1 MSYAVVQ
8 GCSKGL
14 GHSFAR
20 LLLARTDMHIIC
32 LTHARTSEVQQSLL
46 SSNDGKNERL
56 TVLEADV
63 TREEQLREAAER
75 VEQEFGK
82 KMGLLA
88 NFAGVLHPEKNIA
101 SLDLTEVR
109 RTFEINTFGHALMF
123 KHFLPLVPR
132 ASAKEREGGQGVGEG
147 GRSVIVSLTAKVGSI
162 EDNRKGGWYSYR
174 ASKAATNQLVRTLA
188 HEVEMRNL
196 WATAI
201 AYHPGTVKTGLA
213 GDYAFGKSPKA
224 DDGVHEADEAAE
236 LMYKVVTDLK
246 ASENGVFLNWKHE
259 KLPW

>member
-1 MSYAVVQ
+1 MSFAVIQ

-20 LLLARTDMHIIC
+20 LLLARTDMHIIG
-32 LTHARTSEVQQSLL
+32 LTHAKSSEVKQSLL
-46 SSNDGKNERL
+46 SHQDGAEEKL

-63 TREEQLREAAER
+63 TREEELRKAAEH
-75 VEQEFGK
+75 VEEKWGK
-82 KMGLLA
+82 TMGLMV

-101 SLDLTEVR
+101 SLDIDRLR
-109 RTFEINTFGHALMF
+109 RTFEVNTFGHALMF

-132 ASAKEREGGQGVGEG
+132 ASKQEREGGQGVGEG

-162 EDNRKGGWYSYR
+162 EDNKKGGWYSYR
-174 ASKAATNQLVRTLA
+174 SSKAATNQLVRTLA
-188 HEVEMRNL
+188 HEVELRNL
-196 WATAI
+196 WATVV

-213 GDYAFGKSPKA
+213 GEYAEGKSPKK

-236 LMYKVVTDLK
+236 LMYKVVSDLK
-246 ASENGVFLNWKHE
+246 ANENGQFLDWKHA